1 MLDLPIERLRPIVTS
16 FNEIAD
22 SSNWNRF
29 SSIPSEEVLPDL
41 LSEGQKEAIAFC
53 TVVEDHTPRYIED
66 YRRRFPIDAA
76 QDIARSLSNRE
87 LFHFLVRW
95 GAEED
100 RHAQAL
106 AYYQVQSGIVENQ
119 EALEEELIREN
130 IKDFDLGFTQPVQVF
145 TYTFLQ
151 EKATQIYYQSLSRAV
166 KEPILKRLL
175 LHLSR
180 DESRH
185 FSFFVDMLD
194 AFVECHNTRVLPLI
208 VEVASHYRMPL
219 FNTMP
224 DYARKA
230 VRMAREAPGYSRK
243 KPLEILADWVL
254 GWAEK
259 LPENAR
265 EFREASREIRE
276 RNHLSP
282 SVAGV

>member
-1 MLDLPIERLRPIVTS
+1 MLDLPVDRLRPIVTS
-16 FNEIAD
+16 FNGIAD

-29 SSIPSEEVLPDL
+29 SSIPSEQILPEL
-41 LSEGQKEAIAFC
+41 LSNGQKEAIAFC

-66 YRRRFPIDAA
+66 YRRRFPIDSR
-76 QDIARSLSNRE
+76 QDISTSLANRE

-106 AYYQVQSGIVENQ
+106 AYYQIRSGIVKNQ
-119 EALEEELIREN
+119 EELEEELIREN
-130 IKDFDLGFTQPVQVF
+130 IKNFDLGFSQPVQVF

-151 EKATQIYYQSLSRAV
+151 EKATQIYYQALSRAV
-166 KEPILKRLL
+166 KEPILKTLL

-185 FSFFVDMLD
+185 FSFFADMLD
-194 AFVECHNTRVLPLI
+194 AYVECHQTRVLPLI
-208 VEVASHYRMPL
+208 LEVASSYRMPL

-230 VRMAREAPGYSRK
+230 IRMAREAPGYSRK
-243 KPLEILADWVL
+243 KPLEILANWMA
-254 GWAEK
+254 GWAQK
-259 LPENAR
+259 MPDYAR
-265 EFREASREIRE
+265 TFQEAAREIRE
-276 RNHLSP
+276 NNNLSP
-282 SVAGV
+282 SPSAV